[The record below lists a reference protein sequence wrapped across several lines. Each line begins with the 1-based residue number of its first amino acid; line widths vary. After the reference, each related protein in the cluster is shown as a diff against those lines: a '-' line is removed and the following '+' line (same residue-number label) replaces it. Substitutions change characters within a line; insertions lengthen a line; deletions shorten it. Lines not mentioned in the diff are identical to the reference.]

1 MRRVEYCIL
10 YIEYRIEYCTE
21 LSFEY
26 IMSFLWSLIGF
37 VCIIW
42 VHNLYPHLVALLR
55 VICYSVFV
63 YSGRVETSSRTE
75 SSWVELGSVVWRGSA
90 YTDSWVFLVFRRTSH
105 ISWVDRLVPT
115 PKYSS
120 SSRGLDSSVVSAGLT
135 TDVLGSPLVC
145 QSTSA
150 ASLFRLL
157 ESQST
162 GHDRHRAGI
171 NNIQW
176 LVGVHIGYCSSEFH
190 HDFLVSFG
198 LW

>member
-1 MRRVEYCIL
+1 MY
-10 YIEYRIEYCTE
+10 TQT
-21 LSFEY
+21 
-26 IMSFLWSLIGF
+26 
-37 VCIIW
+37 
-42 VHNLYPHLVALLR
+42 
-55 VICYSVFV
+55 
-63 YSGRVETSSRTE
+63 SGRVETSSRAE

-90 YTDSWVFLVFRRTSH
+90 YTDYWVFLVFRRTSH

-176 LVGVHIGYCSSEFH
+176 LVGVHIGYE
-190 HDFLVSFG
+190 VSHVFELTSNASG
-198 LW
+198 IRWRWNLQQFQFIIQGRNS